1 MERKVLK
8 VADLVS
14 SQLAFGKPEYI
25 IGIVVKEIGIN
36 GFIAVLWRDGKVR
49 YHLRSALKWIT

>member
-8 VADLVS
+8 VGDLVS
-14 SQLAFGKPEYI
+14 NQLAIGKPEYI

-36 GFIAVLWRDGKVR
+36 GFIAVLWRDGKIR
-49 YHLRSALKWIT
+49 HHLRSALKWVA